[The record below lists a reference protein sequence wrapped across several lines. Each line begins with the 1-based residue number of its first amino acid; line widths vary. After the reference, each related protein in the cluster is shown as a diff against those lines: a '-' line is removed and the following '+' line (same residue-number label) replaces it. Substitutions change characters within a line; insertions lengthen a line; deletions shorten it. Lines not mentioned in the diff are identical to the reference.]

1 MTGRKQNHRESGA
14 DTKGCCHAS
23 VDEQQA
29 DPAPLPVT
37 YPEVR
42 GWLRRG
48 GYLRSVLV
56 EGQML
61 ERGSAVYS
69 VYVVGSWHPDWHAFH
84 VAYPARKRT
93 FRSLD
98 RLMSLLR
105 VDLGYQGDIVLRVEG
120 RYAKA
125 GRRDA

>member
-1 MTGRKQNHRESGA
+1 MTGCKQNDRESGA
-14 DTKGCCHAS
+14 ETKGSCHAS
-23 VDEQQA
+23 VDEEQA
-29 DPAPLPVT
+29 DPGLLPVT

-42 GWLRRG
+42 GLLRRG

-56 EGQML
+56 EGKAL
-61 ERGSAVYS
+61 DGGGTVYS

-120 RYAKA
+120 RYARAGGHKA
-125 GRRDA
+125 